1 MKYNFSDLVRIMEIL
16 RSKKG
21 CPWDRK
27 QTCESL
33 VQYLINE
40 VYELVDAMNNKDYE
54 NMKEEL
60 GDVLFILVF
69 ISQVSREKGKFDIYD
84 VIDGICRKMIFR
96 HPHVFGN
103 EEVRRVED
111 VEQIWERQKEK
122 EGRSKKLLE
131 GIPKSLPPIERAYEL
146 QRKASSVGFDWKDYK
161 GPMGKVSEELN
172 EVREAVKLNDKGKI
186 KEEIGDLLFSVINL
200 SRLLN
205 VNPTLALSSANAK
218 FTKRFKYMES
228 KGINRENMEN
238 LWNEAK
244 EEE

>member
-27 QTCESL
+27 QTYESL

-54 NMKEEL
+54 NVKEEL
-60 GDVLFILVF
+60 GDVLFILIF

-218 FTKRFKYMES
+218 FAKRFKYMES